1 MEWVLF
7 ISASLSLF
15 PVRQVPSVAMI
26 KTKFFSSVG
35 AREHKEEG
43 TVGNGSP
50 VQLRCF
56 CWEPKG
62 ITKGMDG
69 EGSSLGGPAQM
80 YHECQAGKEN
90 PQN

>member
-1 MEWVLF
+1 MEWALF

-56 CWEPKG
+56 SGSPG
-62 ITKGMDG
+62 ITKEWM
-69 EGSSLGGPAQM
+69 ERKFLGGHPDVS
-80 YHECQAGKEN
+80 
-90 PQN
+90 